1 MYLWDCC
8 EIPTGDGV
16 EGFQPGD
23 HVIPCCHASCAHY
36 RGDRSARG
44 LGARAATMLS
54 QSFPMSQCGFQLI
67 EIDIVISD
75 VFFT

>member
-1 MYLWDCC
+1 M
-8 EIPTGDGV
+8 

-23 HVIPCCHASCAHY
+23 HVIPCCHASCGHY

-54 QSFPMSQCGFQLI
+54 QSLPMSQCGFQKLT
-67 EIDIVISD
+67 EIDIVTSG